1 MVTYTGPGGGR
12 SQRRRFRYSD
22 RILAQRH
29 WVKTVEVGEEETV
42 LPAFPGIIG
51 PILFTVVWVFLGSI
65 QPGYDHIAQT
75 ISELGAVGAPNA
87 LIMNAVGFVPSGLL
101 IVAFALGLHRG
112 ISGEKRS
119 KMGPAL
125 LALVGAGI
133 AGAGIFPVNL
143 ADLQSFTS
151 IMHVLVSSLVFFAG
165 GWLAPLVIARRL
177 KEDVRWQGY
186 RRYSLA
192 TGALMLGFF
201 GLSLVFLAVLPGV
214 LEPIL
219 GLMQRLNLGVLFLWI
234 FVMADR
240 LFLLSFRPGA
250 EAAPA
255 G

>member
-1 MVTYTGPGGGR
+1 M
-12 SQRRRFRYSD
+12 
-22 RILAQRH
+22 
-29 WVKTVEVGEEETV
+29 V

-65 QPGYDHIAQT
+65 QPGYDHLAQA

-87 LIMNAVGFVPSGLL
+87 IIMNAVGFVPSGLL

-112 ISGEKRS
+112 IRGEKRS

-133 AGAGIFPVNL
+133 AGAGIFSVNM
-143 ADLQSFTS
+143 ADFQSFTS
-151 IMHVLVSSLVFFAG
+151 IMHILAFSLVFFAG
-165 GWLAPLVIARRL
+165 GWLAPLVLARRL

-186 RRYSLA
+186 RRYSLV
-192 TGALMLGFF
+192 TGALLFGLLGFPLL
-201 GLSLVFLAVLPGV
+201 GLTVLPV
-214 LEPIL
+214 LLQIA
-219 GLMQRLNLGVLFLWI
+219 GLWQRLFLGVLFLWI
-234 FVMADR
+234 VVMADR
-240 LFLLSFRPGA
+240 LFRLSLRPGA